1 MGKRVKAAS
10 RRRAAGGGKKFRK
23 VMGEFGHHTL
33 HSGSK
38 RGPVVT
44 NPKQAA
50 AIAFSEERRAATRHP
65 KPRRVPAKP
74 KHVRAPRRGHR

>member
-38 RGPVVT
+38 HGPIVT
-44 NPKQAA
+44 NPKQAQ
-50 AIAFSEERRAATRHP
+50 AIAFSEQRHAAGTKRKRA
-65 KPRRVPAKP
+65 
-74 KHVRAPRRGHR
+74 RAPRRGRH